1 MMTADDT
8 QVAFKGLLVRVEK
21 ESDDFALVGS
31 DDTLQNSL
39 LCDAFQGV
47 IGVTHTSNEPK
58 PVSSGTLD
66 FSSGGTAT
74 LDITV
79 VYDNTILLNG

>member
-1 MMTADDT
+1 MTADDT

-39 LCDAFQGV
+39 LCDAFQRV

-58 PVSSGTLD
+58 PVISGTLG